1 LNAHY
6 EHIKDLLESAH
17 SRSITD
23 RVIAYVEADSQ
34 KFNAL
39 MDLFF
44 SDDWLLNQRAAWP
57 IPIIVREYPEL
68 IEPYKEKLVLNLEN
82 PSHNAVVRNTI
93 RLFEDIEIP
102 EDLHGRFYEIGLKLL
117 INIKEPV
124 ANKVFTMTVMYKIA
138 EPYPELLNEL
148 KLIIETQLPYEK
160 PGFKSRGK
168 KTLALIDKRLNS
180 FS

>member
-1 LNAHY
+1 MHY

-23 RVIAYVEADSQ
+23 RVIAYVNGDPL
-34 KFNAL
+34 KFKAL

-44 SDDWLLNQRAAWP
+44 SEEWLMNQRASWP
-57 IPIIVREYPEL
+57 IPIIVRDYPEL
-68 IEPYKEKLVLNLEN
+68 IDPYKEKLILNLSN

-93 RLFEDIEIP
+93 RMFEDIELP
-102 EDLHGRFYEIGLKLL
+102 EELQGRFYQFGLKLL
-117 INIKEPV
+117 MNIKEPV

-138 EPYPELLNEL
+138 EPYPELLKEL

-160 PGFKSRGK
+160 PGYKSRGK

-180 FS
+180 IS